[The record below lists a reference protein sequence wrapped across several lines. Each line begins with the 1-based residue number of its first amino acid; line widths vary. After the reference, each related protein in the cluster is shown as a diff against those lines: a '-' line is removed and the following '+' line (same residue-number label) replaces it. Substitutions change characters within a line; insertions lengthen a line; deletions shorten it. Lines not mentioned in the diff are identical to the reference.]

1 MIENK
6 HKRKVIGFDAFGKFP
21 HPKKDYKNNKAD
33 KVFAKRHDN
42 NIGLGIN
49 IKLLKKYL
57 KKRYN
62 KLWPCKR
69 RCFKNLTKLFK

>member
-1 MIENK
+1 LIEKK

-49 IKLLKKYL
+49 IKLLKKYS
-57 KKRYN
+57 KYQIIN
-62 KLWPCKR
+62 
-69 RCFKNLTKLFK
+69 CFSYIVFINI